1 MDIGATAT
9 ARQAPLRAPIP
20 SSAQARGRVRSRLR
34 SGRGVDWRLAR
45 LAMTCRRF
53 GRPPALVIGIG
64 ALTAFTLFALS
75 SLLDW
80 PSGGTPGLIRP
91 LGEIVIALFL
101 LVLLARWARE
111 RVSREAALAAAE
123 ERRRLA
129 RELHD
134 GVAQDLA
141 FIVSQSLR
149 LTRRFPDEPALERIA
164 EAAERGLAD
173 SRMTINGLARPESTT
188 LATAVC
194 EQAHEMAERAGLR
207 LELEVA
213 DGIQTTA
220 EIEHAVM
227 RISREA
233 ISNAARHADATTL
246 AISVSSTADGL
257 RVRVAD
263 DGRGFDPAR
272 MTRSGSAGFGLL
284 SMDER
289 ARALGGE
296 MRLESRPG
304 AGTVVELALP

>member
-1 MDIGATAT
+1 
-9 ARQAPLRAPIP
+9 
-20 SSAQARGRVRSRLR
+20 
-34 SGRGVDWRLAR
+34 LA
-45 LAMTCRRF
+45 
-53 GRPPALVIGIG
+53 
-64 ALTAFTLFALS
+64 
-75 SLLDW
+75 
-80 PSGGTPGLIRP
+80 
-91 LGEIVIALFL
+91 
-101 LVLLARWARE
+101 
-111 RVSREAALAAAE
+111 
-123 ERRRLA
+123 
-129 RELHD
+129 
-134 GVAQDLA
+134 
-141 FIVSQSLR
+141 
-149 LTRRFPDEPALERIA
+149 RIA

-173 SRMTINGLARPESTT
+173 SRMTINGLARPGSTT
-188 LATAVC
+188 LAAAVC

-207 LELEVA
+207 LEVEVA

-220 EIEHAVM
+220 EVEHAVM

-272 MTRSGSAGFGLL
+272 MTSSGSAGFGLV

>member
-1 MDIGATAT
+1 MDIGAIAT
-9 ARQAPLRAPIP
+9 ARQGPLGTPIP
-20 SSAQARGRVRSRLR
+20 SRALARDRVKTRPRSR
-34 SGRGVDWRLAR
+34 RGVDW
-45 LAMTCRRF
+45 
-53 GRPPALVIGIG
+53 
-64 ALTAFTLFALS
+64 
-75 SLLDW
+75 
-80 PSGGTPGLIRP
+80 
-91 LGEIVIALFL
+91 
-101 LVLLARWARE
+101 LLARRPARSTRE
-111 RVSREAALAAAE
+111 RVSRREREAALAVVA

-149 LTRRFPDEPALERIA
+149 LTRSFPDEPALERIA
-164 EAAERGLAD
+164 AAAERALAD
-173 SRMTINGLARPESTT
+173 SRATINELTRPESTT
-188 LATAVC
+188 LAAAVR
-194 EQAHEMAERAGLR
+194 EQAREITERAGLR

-213 DGIQTTA
+213 DDIETTA
-220 EIEHAVM
+220 EVEHAVL

-233 ISNAARHADATTL
+233 ISNAARHADATTV
-246 AISVSSTADGL
+246 AISVSSTAEGL

-272 MTRSGSAGFGLL
+272 RTSSRSSGFGLV

-296 MRLESRPG
+296 MRLESQPG